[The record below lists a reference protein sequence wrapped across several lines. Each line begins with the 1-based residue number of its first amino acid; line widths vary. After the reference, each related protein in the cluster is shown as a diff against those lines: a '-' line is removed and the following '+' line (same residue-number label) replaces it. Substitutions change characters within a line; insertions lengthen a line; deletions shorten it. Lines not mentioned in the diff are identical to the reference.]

1 MRSLSTA
8 LDPLLSSLVPNR
20 LSLLYIGVRHRS
32 AKAALAL
39 AALLK
44 PAHVLG
50 AECCRLLLLWGRG
63 KKRARETHSACAQ
76 EREEG
81 VEERGKEGWVVGWV
95 GEKGGFSFAVYSL
108 ERV

>member
-76 EREEG
+76 ERERKEWR
-81 VEERGKEGWVVGWV
+81 RGAKRGGWLGGWVRKEGLVLQCI
-95 GEKGGFSFAVYSL
+95 A
-108 ERV
+108 